1 MYTERHLVDPPH
13 ASPGERV
20 VAAETLSGEEE
31 RSESGGEGAV
41 TLCQESTEVTGAG
54 TDPRLA
60 WGLVVSTGSTAG
72 TNVDTMTVEQ
82 CIECVPCVASVLP
95 FLPALDVSEC
105 VSARRR
111 PETDDQS
118 IMNIKRLAGATS
130 APACQCTFGAL
141 AR

>member
-1 MYTERHLVDPPH
+1 VYTERHLVDPPH

-20 VAAETLSGEEE
+20 VAAETLSGE
-31 RSESGGEGAV
+31 
-41 TLCQESTEVTGAG
+41 GAG

-118 IMNIKRLAGATS
+118 LMNIKRLAGATS